1 MPYEIWQAVVYEQLR
16 AVKVQL
22 DQGKLQSI
30 YRETGAAVL
39 AVYEAAD
46 AREVDQLI
54 AGMPIFRFAEQ
65 VTVRA
70 LWDLVP
76 ALPAYADPPAAPAEQ
91 NDDPSDTPR
100 PDLVVEE
107 ARIPAVEEAPTAEL
121 TASPALAT
129 EGEAEGAALAGAA
142 SATELFEQDAVQR
155 LQRIE
160 NLLTSLVRE
169 DEGRDRGFEVEVE
182 ATDMHRSAEALSTQA
197 PPARSRGVEIAC
209 ASLPGEIP

>member
-76 ALPAYADPPAAPAEQ
+76 ALPTYADPPAAPAEQ
-91 NDDPSDTPR
+91 NGDPSDTPR

-121 TASPALAT
+121 TASPALAS
-129 EGEAEGAALAGAA
+129 EGEAEGGAA
-142 SATELFEQDAVQR
+142 SATESFEQDAVHR

-182 ATDMHRSAEALSTQA
+182 ATDMQRSAEALSTQA
-197 PPARSRGVEIAC
+197 PPARSRGVEIAR
-209 ASLPGEIP
+209 ASLPGELP